1 MVKME
6 QKMKSKL
13 ECLKNFISKQQI
25 NSLEYLLKSE
35 EKQYFKDKIDEIYT
49 IVVTMPKTYEAD
61 GQGNEAIAYLHYYKS
76 GIDFFVTEKDMEEE
90 QLQAFGLV
98 NMNNEL
104 ELGYISIQEI
114 LELNFE
120 LDLNFVPKKLKE
132 IN

>member
-1 MVKME
+1 
-6 QKMKSKL
+6 MKSKL
-13 ECLKNFISKQQI
+13 EFLKNFISKQQLS
-25 NSLEYLLKSE
+25 SLEYLLKSE

-49 IVVTMPKTYEAD
+49 TVDTMPKTYETD
-61 GQGNEAIAYLHYYKS
+61 GQGDKAIAYLHYFKN
-76 GIDFFVTEKDMEEE
+76 GIDFFVTEKDMEDE

-98 NMNNEL
+98 NMNGEM
-104 ELGYISIQEI
+104 ELGYISIKEI

>member
-1 MVKME
+1 MAKKE
-6 QKMKSKL
+6 KI
-13 ECLKNFISKQQI
+13 EYLKNFISKQQI

-35 EKQYFKDKIDEIYT
+35 ESAYAKEKIDYFFDLIQK
-49 IVVTMPKTYEAD
+49 MPKSYETD
-61 GQGNEAIAYLHYYKS
+61 GQGDKAIAYLHYFKS
-76 GIDFFVTEKDMEEE
+76 GIDFYITEKDMEDE

-98 NMNNEL
+98 NMNGEL
-104 ELGYISIQEI
+104 ELGYISIKEI

>member
-1 MVKME
+1 
-6 QKMKSKL
+6 MKSKL
-13 ECLKNFISKQQI
+13 EYLKNFISKQQI

-49 IVVTMPKTYEAD
+49 IVDTMPKTYETD

>member
-1 MVKME
+1 
-6 QKMKSKL
+6 MKNKL
-13 ECLKNFISKQQI
+13 EYLKKFISKQQLS
-25 NSLEYLLKSE
+25 SLEHILKSE
-35 EKQYFKDKIDEIYT
+35 EKQYAKEKIDYFFDLIQK
-49 IVVTMPKTYEAD
+49 MPKTYETD

>member
-1 MVKME
+1 MLK
-6 QKMKSKL
+6 KDLKNKL
-13 ECLKNFISKQQI
+13 EYLKKFISKQQLS
-25 NSLEYLLKSE
+25 SLEHILKSE
-35 EKQYFKDKIDEIYT
+35 EKQYAKEKIDYFFDLIQK
-49 IVVTMPKTYEAD
+49 MPKTYETD
-61 GQGNEAIAYLHYYKS
+61 GQGDKAIAYLHYFKS
-76 GIDFFVTEKDMEEE
+76 GIDFFVTEKDMEDE

-98 NMNNEL
+98 NMNGEL

>member
-1 MVKME
+1 
-6 QKMKSKL
+6 MKSKL
-13 ECLKNFISKQQI
+13 EFLQSFISKQQL

-35 EKQYFKDKIDEIYT
+35 EKQYAKEKIDYFFDLIQK
-49 IVVTMPKTYEAD
+49 MPKSYETD
-61 GQGNEAIAYLHYYKS
+61 GQGDKAITYLHYFKS
-76 GIDFFVTEKDMEEE
+76 GIDFYITEKDMEDE

-98 NMNNEL
+98 NMNGEF
-104 ELGYISIQEI
+104 ELGYINIQEI

>member
-1 MVKME
+1 ME
-6 QKMKSKL
+6 RKMKNKL
-13 ECLKNFISKQQI
+13 EYLKNFISKQQI
-25 NSLEYLLKSE
+25 NSLEYVLNSE
-35 EKQYFKDKIDEIYT
+35 ERDYAKEKIDYLFDLIQK
-49 IVVTMPKTYEAD
+49 MPKTYETD
-61 GQGNEAIAYLHYYKS
+61 GQGDKAIAYLHYFKN
-76 GIDFFVTEKDMEEE
+76 GIDFFVTEKDMEDE

>member
-1 MVKME
+1 
-6 QKMKSKL
+6 MKSKL
-13 ECLKNFISKQQI
+13 EYLKNFISKQQI

-49 IVVTMPKTYEAD
+49 IVDTMPKTYETD

-98 NMNNEL
+98 NMNGEL
-104 ELGYISIQEI
+104 ELGYISIQEL